1 MAFGLYQF
9 YLGIKGEEQTEVGLG
24 TLTFFFKI
32 GTKSNK
38 KSVLYVVCR
47 KAACAFTKL
56 CRRFEQKMLM
66 IGVKDI

>member
-9 YLGIKGEEQTEVGLG
+9 YLGIKGEEQAEVRRG
-24 TLTFFFKI
+24 TLTFFSKLVQKQQKKCS
-32 GTKSNK
+32 GCGSPKSRM
-38 KSVLYVVCR
+38 C
-47 KAACAFTKL
+47 FTKL